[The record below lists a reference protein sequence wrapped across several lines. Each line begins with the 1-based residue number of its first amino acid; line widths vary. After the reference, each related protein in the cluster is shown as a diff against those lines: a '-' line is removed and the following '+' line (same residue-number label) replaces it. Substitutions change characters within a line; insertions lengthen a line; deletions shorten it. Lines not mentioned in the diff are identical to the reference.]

1 MKIDKYGEKLIKQF
15 ESCKLTAYKAD
26 KSEKYYTVGWG
37 HYGADVKKDMKISKE
52 TANELFRNDIKCF
65 ENIVNSCVKVT
76 ITQSMYNSLVSFT
89 YNVGGGAF
97 KNSSLLKYINKKQF
111 KKASNEFKKWNKCGG
126 KVLKGL
132 VRRRKLEQVEFERQG
147 LASNHIVINDC
158 RVPSLKGYKGL
169 SLVDGL
175 KKYKYK
181 SDFIYREKLWKM
193 LGCMI
198 QYKEIYIGSKKQNLI
213 LLKKLKAI
221 K

>member
-26 KSEKYYTVGWG
+26 KSEKYYTIGWG
-37 HYGADVKKDMKISKE
+37 HYGKDVGKNAIITQE
-52 TANELFRNDIKCF
+52 TADKLFLNDIKYF
-65 ENIVNSCVKVT
+65 ETSVNSCLKVKVT
-76 ITQSMYNSLVSFT
+76 QSMFNALVSFT
-89 YNVGGGAF
+89 YNVGFSAF
-97 KNSSLLKYINKKQF
+97 KNSTLLKYVNKKQF

-132 VRRRKLEQVEFERQG
+132 VKRRLLEQTEFERQG
-147 LASNHIVINDC
+147 LEPSYIEVNNFTL
-158 RVPSLKGYKGL
+158 PSLKNYKGF

-181 SDFIYREKLWKM
+181 SDFDYRYQLWEM
-193 LGCMI
+193 LG
-198 QYKEIYIGSKKQNLI
+198 YREIYIGSKKQNLL
-213 LLKKLKAI
+213 LLKKLKSI

>member
-26 KSEKYYTVGWG
+26 KSEKYYTIGWG
-37 HYGADVKKDMKISKE
+37 HYGSDVKKDMKISKE
-52 TANELFRNDIKCF
+52 KANELFRNDIKYF
-65 ENIVNSCVKVT
+65 ETSVNSCLKVKVT
-76 ITQSMYNSLVSFT
+76 QSMFNALVSFT
-89 YNVGGGAF
+89 YNVGFGAF
-97 KNSSLLKYINKKQF
+97 KNSTLLKYVNKSQF

-132 VRRRKLEQVEFERQG
+132 VKRRLLEKTEFERQG
-147 LASNHIVINDC
+147 LAPSYIEVNNFTL
-158 RVPSLKGYKGL
+158 PSLKAYKGF

-181 SDFIYREKLWKM
+181 SDFGYRCELWEM
-193 LGCMI
+193 LG
-198 QYKEIYIGSKKQNLI
+198 YTEIYIGSKKQNLL
-213 LLKKLKAI
+213 LLKKLKSI

>member
-15 ESCKLTAYKAD
+15 ESCKLFAYKVD
-26 KSEKYYTVGWG
+26 KSEKYYTIGWG

-52 TANELFRNDIKCF
+52 RANELFRNDIKCF
-65 ENIVNSCVKVT
+65 ENIVNSCVKVP

-89 YNVGGGAF
+89 YNVGEGAF

-132 VRRRKLEQVEFERQG
+132 VRRRMLEKIEFEREG
-147 LASNHIVINDC
+147 IAPKHIIINDC
-158 RVPSLKGYKGL
+158 KIPSLKSYKGL
-169 SLVDGL
+169 SIVEGL
-175 KKYKYK
+175 KKYKYR

-193 LGCMI
+193 LG
-198 QYKEIYIGSKKQNLI
+198 YNDIYTGSKTQNL
-213 LLKKLKAI
+213 LMLKKLKSI